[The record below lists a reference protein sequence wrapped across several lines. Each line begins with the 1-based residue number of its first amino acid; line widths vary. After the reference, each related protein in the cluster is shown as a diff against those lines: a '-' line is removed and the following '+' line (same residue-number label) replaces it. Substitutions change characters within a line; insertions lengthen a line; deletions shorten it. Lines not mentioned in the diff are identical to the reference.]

1 MDAWRTAVVE
11 EAKRWLRTPWMH
23 RSRIRGVGV
32 DCAQLLIGVFS
43 GAGVIEAFD
52 TGEYPVDWMLHR
64 DEELYL
70 AWVRPYAREI
80 TREQVQPGDLA
91 MWKFG
96 RTYSHSAIVI
106 DPPTI
111 IHAVQRCQAV
121 VLGNMDHDAD
131 LIGRPVLYFSL
142 FGEA

>member
-64 DEELYL
+64 DEERFLWWLKQYMAPTVAAL
-70 AWVRPYAREI
+70 
-80 TREQVQPGDLA
+80 PGDVVL
-91 MWKFG
+91 WRFG
-96 RTYSHSAIVI
+96 RAFSHAAIVI
-106 DPPTI
+106 DWPVV
-111 IHAVQRCQAV
+111 IHAFRKERGV
-121 VLGNMDHDAD
+121 VWGNATLGD
-131 LIGRPVLYFSL
+131 LSRHQYALYTK
-142 FGEA
+142 GT

>member
-64 DEELYL
+64 DEERFLWWLKQYMAPTATAL
-70 AWVRPYAREI
+70 
-80 TREQVQPGDLA
+80 PGDVVL
-91 MWKFG
+91 WRFG
-96 RTYSHSAIVI
+96 RAFSHAAIVI
-106 DPPTI
+106 DWPI
-111 IHAVQRCQAV
+111 VIHAVRKERGV
-121 VLGNMDHDAD
+121 VWGNATLGD
-131 LIGRPVLYFSL
+131 LSRHQYALYTK
-142 FGEA
+142 GT